1 MTVDER
7 PIRDDDLHA
16 FVDGLLDSERQKEV
30 RGYLAQHPEA
40 AARVSAWQKDGET
53 LRQALEW
60 QLKKAVPATLN
71 ITRLIEGR
79 DIHHRAFLRMAASIA
94 IALMVG
100 TGTGWMM
107 RGPSIPSGISALS
120 LEATAAHRVFATGPR
135 HSTTFDVVDPAQ
147 LASWTQQE
155 LGRAVTPPDLTG
167 AGYHLVGARLAAT
180 EHGPACMFFYS
191 SDRGPRI
198 TLFVRPM
205 EGRDMNAPMRA
216 IRMPEAIGYAWARQG
231 LGVSLISTDPMPSLH
246 SLSNRVR
253 DEMDSTT

>member
-16 FVDGLLDSERQKEV
+16 FVDGLLDSELQKEV
-30 RGYLAQHPEA
+30 QHYLAQHPEA
-40 AARVSAWQKDGET
+40 AARVSAWQKDDET

-60 QLKKAVPATLN
+60 QLKQAVPATLN
-71 ITRLIEGR
+71 ITRLIEAR
-79 DIHHRAFLRMAASIA
+79 DSHHRAFLRMAAGIA

-107 RGPSIPSGISALS
+107 RGPSMPIGLSALT
-120 LEATAAHRVFATGPR
+120 LEAAAAHRVFATGPG
-135 HSTTFDVVDPAQ
+135 HSTTFDVVDPTQ

-167 AGYHLVGARLAAT
+167 AGYHLVGARLVST
-180 EHGPACMFFYS
+180 EYGPACMFVYS
-191 SDRGPRI
+191 SDRGARI
-198 TLFVRPM
+198 TLFVRQM
-205 EGRDMNAPMRA
+205 NGHDMNAPMRE
-216 IRMPEAIGYAWARQG
+216 IRAPEAIGYAWARQG

-253 DEMDSTT
+253 DEMDSST